1 MALSDRLARVWP
13 IRERLSPAIT
23 LARTNPGALRA
34 WVRVRGAVAA
44 GLGEDAAD
52 AYDTLV
58 VRAAQREGDLA
69 RLLALSA
76 PDHLARVPAADRLRY
91 LDVLTRVV
99 DARPAAATM
108 VCRILPELLRAMDD
122 AALRPFLAQ
131 GLALHAS
138 APREAESFLRMESNR
153 GVQAAALVQ
162 RGTMLAD
169 HLRTLTLYA
178 RAHAGEDV
186 EVRAG
191 GQRSWGDGH
200 HVYLPERVEVFGD
213 ERDFVMYRVQTALA
227 VGHLEFGTF
236 ALNLD
241 RVPGDWPSKSGSES
255 ELERFFRAF
264 PNRSLARDL
273 FQLLADARVEAQV
286 RAAYPGLARDLD
298 ALGPL
303 ARGVR
308 PEPKAPAMRVVE
320 ALARMIWGLPPVT
333 LSAPEQRALAPL
345 EPMLVDIGERTVAE
359 LALAVARAYDR
370 VDALMRHVQQ
380 GDLNRPAEGAGQGRA
395 ATPDDR
401 YTPLAPAPT
410 QSPLAPEA
418 ASEDDRALAEEA
430 ARILEQMMSE
440 EEEGQSAGSDAQA
453 RREAKRR
460 AKQARTDREAE
471 EALLDGAPPGGAVVE
486 GDDAPDRIARSATG
500 AMLDP
505 DGEGEVRKFV
515 YREWDSTIGDY
526 KPRWVCV
533 EEQRM
538 KEGPDE
544 VVARIIERRHGL
556 IADVRKRFSA
566 LRPDGL
572 VRRRD
577 LTDGDELDM
586 DRVLEHQMDRRVSG
600 QGRDRLYTR
609 RDRADR
615 DVAVAFLLDQ
625 SSSTNESADGTSRR
639 IIDVEKEALIV
650 ASEAIDALGDRFA
663 IWGFSGYSREHVAF
677 YVAKGFSDAW
687 DDASRRRVGRMSFR
701 MENRDGAAI
710 RHATT
715 LLRAEPARARILVLL
730 SDGKP
735 LDCGCDHYYDRYAQE
750 DTRIALREARQFGIR
765 PFCVT
770 VDPTGPKYLPEMYG
784 EVAFAVIDRV
794 EDLPNR
800 LLKVYR
806 RLAL

>member
-1 MALSDRLARVWP
+1 MRDR
-13 IRERLSPAIT
+13 ISPAIA
-23 LARTNPGALRA
+23 LARANPGALRA

-44 GLGEDAAD
+44 GLGGETAD
-52 AYDTLV
+52 AYDILV
-58 VRAAQREGDLA
+58 VRAAQHEGDLA
-69 RLLALSA
+69 RLLALSV
-76 PDHLARVPAADRLRY
+76 PDHLARVPAVDRVRY
-91 LDVLTRVV
+91 LNVLTRVV
-99 DARPAAATM
+99 DVRPTAATM
-108 VCRILPELLRAMDD
+108 VCRILPEILRAMDD

-153 GVQAAALVQ
+153 GLHAAALVQ

-178 RAHAGEDV
+178 RAHSGEDV

-200 HVYLPERVEVFGD
+200 HVYLPERVEVYGD

-236 ALNLD
+236 ALTLD
-241 RVPGDWPSKSGSES
+241 RVPGDWPAKTGSES

-273 FQLLADARVEAQV
+273 FQLLADARVEAHV
-286 RAAYPGLARDLD
+286 RAAYPGLARDFD

-320 ALARMIWGLPPVT
+320 ALARTIWGLPSLT
-333 LSAPEQRALAPL
+333 LSVAEQRALAPL
-345 EPMLVDIGERTVAE
+345 YPTLQDVGERTVAE

-370 VDALMRHVQQ
+370 VDALMRHVQPD
-380 GDLNRPAEGAGQGRA
+380 DLHRTLEGAPGRDGRPTRA
-395 ATPDDR
+395 EDA

-418 ASEDDRALAEEA
+418 ASAEDRALAEDA

-440 EEEGQSAGSDAQA
+440 EEPGQSTEAGLEA
-453 RREAKRR
+453 RREARRR
-460 AKQARTDREAE
+460 AKQSRTDRATQ

-486 GDDAPDRIARSATG
+486 GDDAPERQARSATG

-505 DGEGEVRKFV
+505 DGDGEVRKFV
-515 YREWDSTIGDY
+515 YREWDATISDY

-533 EEQRM
+533 EEQRL

-544 VVARIIERRHGL
+544 VVAQIIARRHGL

-600 QGRDRLYTR
+600 QGRDRLYMR

-650 ASEAIDALGDRFA
+650 AAEAIDALGDRFA

-750 DTRIALREARQFGIR
+750 DTRIALREARQFGVR

-770 VDPTGPKYLPEMYG
+770 VDPTGPKYLAEMYG